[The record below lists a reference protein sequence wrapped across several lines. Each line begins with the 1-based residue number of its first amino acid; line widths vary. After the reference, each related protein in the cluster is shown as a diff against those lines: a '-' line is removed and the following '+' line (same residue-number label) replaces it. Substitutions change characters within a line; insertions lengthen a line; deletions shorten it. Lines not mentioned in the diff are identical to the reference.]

1 MMTETINKGE
11 KTMEGIPTT
20 LYEIAPEMRQ
30 LMTEEDFDSERF
42 DALAVAFEHKAEAI
56 THFTGELDGFIAMG
70 KEEIKRIQARVK
82 TAENR
87 KQSLKEY
94 LQGCMQEAEIYELK
108 FGTKSVKIAKNPP
121 RVVID
126 SAEKVPAEF
135 KTVET
140 VTTIDKNALK
150 KALKSKHIDGAH
162 LEQGESLRIR

>member
-1 MMTETINKGE
+1 
-11 KTMEGIPTT
+11 MEGVPTT

-42 DALAVAFEHKAEAI
+42 DALAIAFEHKAEAI

-126 SAEKVPAEF
+126 DEQSIPAKYKVI
-135 KTVET
+135 ET
-140 VTTIDKNALK
+140 ITKIDKAGIKNAIK
-150 KALKSKHIDGAH
+150 TGKEVSGCHIESGT
-162 LEQGESLRIR
+162 SLRIR